1 MHNAESAVV
10 TGGGSG
16 IGEAIALKLADAGY
30 AVTIGDIGDA
40 AADVAAKITTNG
52 GVAQFVPTDV
62 TDEDSVRGLMAA
74 AAAAFGGLDVLVA
87 NAGIPEVK
95 APVHELDLAKWK
107 RVIDVDLTG
116 VALCNKWAVAT
127 ILDSRRQ
134 GREPRVASVI
144 NMASILA
151 HVGQANSTA
160 YSAAKAA
167 VANFTRSA
175 ALTYAQDGIR
185 FNAVS
190 PGYVDTPLLAQ
201 LPEETRSQMVA
212 RQPIGRLL
220 RPEEIA
226 NVVLFLA
233 GNDSSAMTGSIVT
246 VDGGYTA
253 A

>member
-1 MHNAESAVV
+1 VV

-16 IGEAIALKLADAGY
+16 IGEAIALKLGEAGY
-30 AVTIGDIGDA
+30 AVTIGDIGGA
-40 AADVAAKITTNG
+40 TAGVAAKIAAG
-52 GVAQFVPTDV
+52 GGQAQFVPTDM
-62 TDEDSVRGLMAA
+62 TDEESVRALMETAA
-74 AAAAFGGLDVLVA
+74 ATYGSLDVLVA

-95 APVHELDLAKWK
+95 APVHELDLSKWQ
-107 RVIDVDLTG
+107 RVLDVNLTG

-127 ILDSRRQ
+127 ILEGRRR
-134 GREPRVASVI
+134 GTKPRTASVI

-151 HVGQANSTA
+151 HVGQANSNA

-167 VANFTRSA
+167 VVNFTRSA
-175 ALTYAQDGIR
+175 ALTYAKEGIR

-201 LPEETRSQMVA
+201 LPEETRSQMISK
-212 RQPIGRLL
+212 QPIGRLL

-233 GNDSSAMTGSIVT
+233 GDSSSALTGSVINA
-246 VDGGYTA
+246 DGGYTA
-253 A
+253 V

>member
-1 MHNAESAVV
+1 MPDAGSAVV

-16 IGEAIALKLADAGY
+16 IGEAIALKLAEAGY
-30 AVTIGDIGDA
+30 AVTIGDIGAA
-40 AADVAAKITTNG
+40 AADVAAKIIAG
-52 GVAQFVPTDV
+52 GGQAQFVRTDV
-62 TDEDSVRGLMAA
+62 TDEDSVRGLMETAA
-74 AAAAFGGLDVLVA
+74 ATYGGLDVLVA
-87 NAGIPEVK
+87 NAGVPEVK
-95 APVHELDLAKWK
+95 AAVHELDLSKWQ
-107 RVIDVDLTG
+107 RVIDVNLTG

-127 ILDSRRQ
+127 ILECRRQ
-134 GREPRVASVI
+134 GAEPRTASVI

-151 HVGQANSTA
+151 HVGQAHSNA

-175 ALTYAQDGIR
+175 ALTYAKEGIR

-190 PGYVDTPLLAQ
+190 PGYVDTPLLGQ
-201 LPEETRSQMVA
+201 LPEETRSHMVS

-233 GNDSSAMTGSIVT
+233 GDGSSAMTGSIVN

>member
-1 MHNAESAVV
+1 VV

-30 AVTIGDIGDA
+30 AVTIGDIGGA
-40 AADVAAKITTNG
+40 ASQVVGKITASG
-52 GVAQFVPTDV
+52 GRAQFVHTDV
-62 TDEDSVRGLMAA
+62 TDEDSVRGLMEGAA
-74 AAAAFGGLDVLVA
+74 RIFGGLDVLVA
-87 NAGIPEVK
+87 NAGVPEVK
-95 APVHELDLAKWK
+95 APLHELDLSKWQ
-107 RVIDVDLTG
+107 RVIDVNLTG
-116 VALCNKWAVAT
+116 VAVCNKWAVAT
-127 ILDSRRQ
+127 ILNGRRHT
-134 GREPRVASVI
+134 GEPRPASVI

-151 HVGQANSTA
+151 HVGQVNSNA

-175 ALTYAQDGIR
+175 ALTYAKEGIR

-233 GNDSSAMTGSIVT
+233 GEGSSALTGAIINA
-246 VDGGYTA
+246 DGGYTA
-253 A
+253 V